1 MEAKMSSVSNSS
13 NSEGD
18 SSTSL
23 SSSGTSLCSSST
35 SLSSSEGYP
44 CWRELKQY
52 QVICSEKEGRI
63 VIYMAN
69 EDAKGKVLTMIS
81 AMNRRAKME

>member
-1 MEAKMSSVSNSS
+1 MSSVSNSS
-13 NSEGD
+13 DSEGE
-18 SSTSL
+18 SGTSL
-23 SSSGTSLCSSST
+23 SSSGTSL
-35 SLSSSEGYP
+35 SSSEGYT
-44 CWRELKQY
+44 CRRELKQY